1 VKTETTIHTT
11 VYGVDV
17 AVDIEVDHDDDDYR
31 VTGMK
36 AVDSDLYGVLS
47 ERLQGA
53 VDFAAD
59 GILRDGPVDP
69 MDIVKAA
76 KERHLDRGEI

>member
-11 VYGVDV
+11 VYGVNV
-17 AVDIEVDHDDDDYR
+17 AIDIEVDHEDEDYR
-31 VTGMK
+31 VTSMK
-36 AVDSDLYGVLS
+36 AVDGDLYGVLTA
-47 ERLQGA
+47 RLQGA

-59 GILRDGPVDP
+59 GILRDGPRDA